1 MSSIPQNPLKFIFY
15 SSRFHKRWAV
25 AAILAVIIANSLARY
40 SVVILKNL
48 TDSLT
53 GYQNGFTDIWYWVL
67 FYTVFTLINE
77 NIWRLSGFAGM
88 RWIVNLKITGY
99 RDLYEYIT
107 YHSKDYFNNRFA
119 GSLESKISNAADGSA
134 SLVGRLLWNFFPT
147 CMGALIYVVIAWQSD
162 YRLGLIILV
171 WTTIYV
177 VINIFFAKKIQIRA
191 RKLAESN
198 SNLRGVVID
207 SLSNITLVHENAYL
221 HNEHEHIFTYLQK
234 TRRADINEWWLSE
247 WFLVMNGFLI
257 LIFTATLL
265 LTTVYLLQ
273 QQLVSVGVVIMVIAI
288 IRDLSHQLFFLG
300 QELKE
305 GGRKYGQIK
314 EGLQEVLQKHDI
326 VFKDDPHDSVIQ
338 NNEIMFDSV
347 NFSYERS
354 PIFRN
359 FSLHI
364 PSGQKVGL
372 IGHSGAGKT
381 TFVSL
386 LLRHF
391 NIDEGSILIGGY
403 PINQLSFKSL
413 RRSIAVVPQDTS
425 LFHRTIRENIASSN
439 PNATQDQIEHAA
451 KLALAH
457 EFISKLPKKYDTIIG
472 ERGIKLSGG
481 QRQRLAIARAFLK
494 DSPILV
500 LDEATS
506 SLDSESE
513 QAIQTS
519 LSTLMKGRTVIA
531 IAHRLSTLKE
541 MDRIVIIRH
550 GKIIEDGSVD
560 VLLKKPHS
568 EFKRMWEHQVK
579 GFIVE

>member
-1 MSSIPQNPLKFIFY
+1 MSEIPQSPIKFVLY
-15 SSRFHKRWAV
+15 ASRFHKRWAF
-25 AAILAVIIANSLARY
+25 AAIFTVIVANFLGRYTVIILR
-40 SVVILKNL
+40 NL
-48 TDSLT
+48 TDALAN
-53 GYQNGFTDIWYWVL
+53 YQNGFSDIWHWVL
-67 FYTVFTLINE
+67 FYSIFDLVNE

-88 RWIVNLKITGY
+88 RWIVNLKVTAY
-99 RDLYEYIT
+99 RDLYQYIT
-107 YHSKDYFNNRFA
+107 HHSKDYFNNRFA
-119 GSLESKISNAADGSA
+119 GSLENKISNAADGSDH
-134 SLVGRLLWNFFPT
+134 LVGRLLWNFFPT
-147 CMGALIYVVIAWQSD
+147 CMGALIYVGIAWQSD

-171 WTTIYV
+171 WTTFYFLL
-177 VINIFFAKKIQIRA
+177 NIVFAKKIQVRA
-191 RKLAESN
+191 RKQAASN

-207 SLSNITLVHENAYL
+207 SISNISLVHENAYL
-221 HNEHEHIFTYLQK
+221 RNEHEHIFSFLSK
-234 TRRADINEWWLSE
+234 RKKADLSEWWLSE
-247 WFLVMNGFLI
+247 WFLVANGFLI
-257 LIFTATLL
+257 LIFTASMLV
-265 LTTVYLLQ
+265 TTVYLLQ
-273 QQLVSVGVVIMVIAI
+273 LKLITVGVVIMVIAI
-288 IRDLSHQLFFLG
+288 IRDISHQLFFLG

-305 GGRKYGQIK
+305 AGRTYGQIN
-314 EGLQEVLQKHDI
+314 EGLQEVLQDHDVATDPEAYDGIIENSEI
-326 VFKDDPHDSVIQ
+326 V
-338 NNEIMFDSV
+338 FDSV

-354 PIFRN
+354 PIYRN

-364 PSGQKVGL
+364 PAGQKVGL

-391 NIDEGSILIGGY
+391 DVSDGTISIGGR
-403 PINQLSFKSL
+403 PINQLTLESL
-413 RRSIAVVPQDTS
+413 RRSIAVVPQDSS
-425 LFHRTIRENIASSN
+425 LFHRSIRENIASSN
-439 PNATQDQIEHAA
+439 PNATQQQVEQAA

-457 EFISKLPKKYDTIIG
+457 GFISKLPKQYDTIIG

-513 QAIQTS
+513 QAIQIS
-519 LSTLMKGRTVIA
+519 LRSLMKGRTVIA

-541 MDRIVIIRH
+541 MDRIVIMRH
-550 GKIIEDGSVD
+550 GKVIEDGPVED
-560 VLLKKPHS
+560 LLKNPHS